1 GDKTVYGG
9 AKRGNTTPETY
20 RVFEQIKDAMS
31 LDAESLEA
39 EILLTDDEL
48 DKFDGGSEAVVDEL
62 RQKAAILQVFGG
74 LYQRNNHGGLEA
86 SAMEVDAALNLAI
99 EFYTKGRAIRND
111 QEFARRERVER
122 LKEMAGGALG
132 MSERVHTD
140 QRTGAAKDG
149 SSLGNSFL
157 SLEDLLIGTF
167 KDGEFTQEIYL
178 PLRKARLA
186 YNDAKMDREH
196 RFYQEVGRILGIVKE
211 GDGVARKVDN
221 QVRLT
226 VRRKVDKAIKE
237 LSKPRE
243 WGIDVKGPG
252 EYVKQGVTL
261 DEARAI
267 RDGRVEKPE
276 WFSNEGAEDVF
287 NEVLKKREKW
297 LEGRGAEN
305 KVGTENI
312 VVEYYKEGQ
321 VGRGITTLCDMEAA
335 YILQLSGMT
344 SYQDNLFLEG
354 YDEGVLAELTEKI
367 NPVAKQISAYIMSE
381 YAKEYEMMNPLYRE
395 FFGVDMPR
403 VENYA
408 PGMFQSSRQ
417 NDDAKSPDERE
428 ATGGGKVSIGAVK
441 KRVNH
446 KNRPEIVSATTVYW
460 HHSDQIDHWINF
472 AKPLRDFRAVM
483 TDKDLKEKIT
493 AKFGSERT
501 SALMKFVDVME
512 ADGNKNVDELKALR
526 DVSNRILGARALG
539 SLAYNLKSCVRQFPA
554 MFASVCEMSPKD
566 AAAGVAILLNPG
578 IIKHVWSSQVIQQ
591 RILLGMSPEMRTAL
605 TAARMNPG
613 LLMDALQFGM
623 IPISLTDAAFTT
635 VSGSIAYVAEMKR
648 CKRAGGMTQE
658 ELEANA
664 MAVLDRVVRRTA
676 QPIEVE
682 QKSIME
688 INAQSIVRHL
698 LMFKSDPR
706 KQAGLTIRAFAQ
718 YKNKEI
724 GGGVFAWRVFNSW
737 VMYGVFNQVVADVIV
752 WAVGNGGFD
761 DDESDWW
768 EDYLVSGLLGA
779 SSAYF
784 VLEEIIRAVYGRIR
798 GIKTF
803 EGETAPA
810 GIGKAINSI
819 SKFSAEDMDWED
831 MNKVINRVGRSVNNT
846 GIASVAGG
854 AVGANIGALVQAV
867 ARVGMDTTNMY
878 EEWADYW
885 NDDVKRD
892 KEQMKIVKEVKKEDK
907 AKDEVSKERVKQAR
921 EVIKGMESRAERI
934 EYYKANKFTK
944 LEAQSVEKKVA
955 EDGISESVKSLS
967 RMDRKSRIEAL
978 KRIRETMG
986 DESYRALIE
995 ELKGV
1000 GG

>member
-1 GDKTVYGG
+1 ERVIGWAGDKTVYGG

-252 EYVKQGVTL
+252 EYVKQGVAL

-276 WFSNEGAEDVF
+276 WFSNEGAEEVF

-321 VGRGITTLCDMEAA
+321 
-335 YILQLSGMT
+335 
-344 SYQDNLFLEG
+344 
-354 YDEGVLAELTEKI
+354 
-367 NPVAKQISAYIMSE
+367 
-381 YAKEYEMMNPLYRE
+381 E
-395 FFGVDMPR
+395 FD
-403 VENYA
+403 
-408 PGMFQSSRQ
+408 SSQR
-417 NDDAKSPDERE
+417 
-428 ATGGGKVSIGAVK
+428 K
-441 KRVNH
+441 KRM
-446 KNRPEIVSATTVYW
+446 TVEG
-460 HHSDQIDHWINF
+460 F
-472 AKPLRDFRAVM
+472 
-483 TDKDLKEKIT
+483 
-493 AKFGSERT
+493 
-501 SALMKFVDVME
+501 
-512 ADGNKNVDELKALR
+512 
-526 DVSNRILGARALG
+526 
-539 SLAYNLKSCVRQFPA
+539 
-554 MFASVCEMSPKD
+554 
-566 AAAGVAILLNPG
+566 
-578 IIKHVWSSQVIQQ
+578 
-591 RILLGMSPEMRTAL
+591 
-605 TAARMNPG
+605 ARM
-613 LLMDALQFGM
+613 
-623 IPISLTDAAFTT
+623 
-635 VSGSIAYVAEMKR
+635 K
-648 CKRAGGMTQE
+648 
-658 ELEANA
+658 
-664 MAVLDRVVRRTA
+664 
-676 QPIEVE
+676 
-682 QKSIME
+682 
-688 INAQSIVRHL
+688 
-698 LMFKSDPR
+698 
-706 KQAGLTIRAFAQ
+706 
-718 YKNKEI
+718 
-724 GGGVFAWRVFNSW
+724 
-737 VMYGVFNQVVADVIV
+737 
-752 WAVGNGGFD
+752 
-761 DDESDWW
+761 
-768 EDYLVSGLLGA
+768 
-779 SSAYF
+779 
-784 VLEEIIRAVYGRIR
+784 
-798 GIKTF
+798 
-803 EGETAPA
+803 GE
-810 GIGKAINSI
+810 
-819 SKFSAEDMDWED
+819 FS
-831 MNKVINRVGRSVNNT
+831 RS
-846 GIASVAGG
+846 
-854 AVGANIGALVQAV
+854 
-867 ARVGMDTTNMY
+867 
-878 EEWADYW
+878 
-885 NDDVKRD
+885 
-892 KEQMKIVKEVKKEDK
+892 
-907 AKDEVSKERVKQAR
+907 
-921 EVIKGMESRAERI
+921 
-934 EYYKANKFTK
+934 
-944 LEAQSVEKKVA
+944 
-955 EDGISESVKSLS
+955 
-967 RMDRKSRIEAL
+967 
-978 KRIRETMG
+978 
-986 DESYRALIE
+986 
-995 ELKGV
+995 
-1000 GG
+1000 